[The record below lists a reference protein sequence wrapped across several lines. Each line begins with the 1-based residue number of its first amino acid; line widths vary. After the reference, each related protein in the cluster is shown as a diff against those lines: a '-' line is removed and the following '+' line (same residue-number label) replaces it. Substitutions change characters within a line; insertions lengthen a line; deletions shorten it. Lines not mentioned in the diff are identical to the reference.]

1 MPFQQTSMERA
12 EPGGLSVKP
21 IPVPP
26 GPLIQPD
33 GGPFLLPKKSQTRRQ
48 GESRDKKDKKK
59 KLEAKRQE
67 EDKKKTRRRQE
78 EQRERR
84 ERKWEYC

>member
-1 MPFQQTSMERA
+1 MERA

-33 GGPFLLPKKSQTRRQ
+33 GGPFLFRKISHEK
-48 GESRDKKDKKK
+48 RDKEIKRIKKIK
-59 KLEAKRQE
+59 KAKKRYEQKRAKG
-67 EDKKKTRRRQE
+67 KKNGSTPE
-78 EQRERR
+78 
-84 ERKWEYC
+84 

>member
-1 MPFQQTSMERA
+1 MERA

-33 GGPFLLPKKSQTRRQ
+33 GGPFLFRKISRKK
-48 GESRDKKDKKK
+48 RD
-59 KLEAKRQE
+59 
-67 EDKKKTRRRQE
+67 
-78 EQRERR
+78 
-84 ERKWEYC
+84 